1 MARFTTDDAP
11 PLRDAVNQYRRLMV
25 LLRPYW
31 GRLTRS
37 MLLALVIGLIGMAP
51 PYLSKLL
58 IDEVYPSRDVSL
70 MHVLVGGLLAIA
82 VSAASMEAI
91 RNYFQFQVSA
101 RLSDAASLLFFN
113 HVQHLRA
120 RFFEEHQV
128 GEVMSRFVDVRQA
141 LGTISRAFGT
151 VFVQGVFLILV
162 PPFLFLLEWR
172 LALVAL
178 AFAPLTVG
186 VTLLS
191 TRVLRTYF
199 KRMAEAYADFRAY
212 QVEVYSH
219 IRTLKTFS
227 VEHQVFDRA
236 RKQVDLALGHNL
248 QGGIVGQGFNL
259 ANSVLAAVS
268 TAVFTWYGW
277 TLILEQ
283 RITLG
288 TLIAFVA
295 YLAFFTQPLKEITQ
309 MVAELQQSAVGL
321 SRMFE
326 YLDEE
331 VEQDPALAYEAPAPV
346 EHRLRGRVELRGVSF
361 GYQAEAPVLHDIDLM
376 LEPGELTAVVG
387 QSGAGKSS
395 LLRLICRLEEP
406 VAGHVLFDG
415 VSGATIPL
423 PDVRRQIAVVWQDTS
438 LLKGTIWDN
447 LTMGVLNPSR
457 VLVDDIVGLC
467 RLDEVITRLPRG
479 YETPVAEWGASLSG
493 GQRQRISLARALI
506 RDTPILLMDEATSNI
521 DQQTEGAILEDLF
534 SYRAGRTTL
543 YVTHRVST
551 VSTADKICV
560 MAAGKVVGVGT
571 HESLLATC
579 DPYVEMVDAGSRDPS
594 RLQAAKA
601 RP

>member
-1 MARFTTDDAP
+1 MARFGTDAAP

-31 GRLTRS
+31 GRLLRS
-37 MLLALVIGLIGMAP
+37 TVLALVIGLIGMAP

-58 IDEVYPSRDVSL
+58 IDEVYPSRDVTL
-70 MHVLVGGLLAIA
+70 MHVLVGGLLAVA
-82 VSAASMEAI
+82 VSVAAMEAI
-91 RNYFQFQVSA
+91 RNYFQFQVSS
-101 RLSDAASLLFFN
+101 RLADASSLLFFN

-141 LGTISRAFGT
+141 LGTVAKAFGT
-151 VFVQGVFLILV
+151 VFVQSVYLVLV

-178 AFAPLTVG
+178 AFAPLSVAI
-186 VTLLS
+186 TLLS
-191 TRVLRTYF
+191 TRVLRVYF
-199 KRMAEAYADFRAY
+199 KRMAEGYAEFRAY

-236 RKQVDLALGHNL
+236 RKQIDVALGHNL
-248 QGGIVGQGFNL
+248 QGGIVGQGFTL
-259 ANSVLAAVS
+259 ASSVLAAVS
-268 TAVFTWYGW
+268 TAAFTWYGW
-277 TLILEQ
+277 KLILEQ
-283 RITLG
+283 RMTLG
-288 TLIAFVA
+288 TFVAFVA
-295 YLAFFTQPLKEITQ
+295 YLAFFTQPLKEITS
-309 MVAELQQSAVGL
+309 MFSELQQSAVGL
-321 SRMFE
+321 GRMFE

-331 VEQDPALAYEAPAPV
+331 VEQEPALAYQPPAPV
-346 EHRLRGRVELRGVSF
+346 EHRLRGRVELRGVAF
-361 GYQAEAPVLHDIDLM
+361 GYQADAPVLHDINLV

-406 VAGHVLFDG
+406 VEGSVLFDG
-415 VSGATIPL
+415 VSGAAIAL

-447 LTMGVLNPSR
+447 LTMGVSNPSR

-467 RLDEVITRLPRG
+467 RLDELIARLPKG
-479 YETPVAEWGASLSG
+479 YETHVAEWGASLSG

-506 RDTPILLMDEATSNI
+506 RDTPILLLDEATSNI

-534 SYRAGRTTL
+534 SYRADRTTL

-551 VSTADKICV
+551 VSAADKICV
-560 MAAGKVVGVGT
+560 MRAGRVVGVGT

-579 DPYVEMVDAGSRDPS
+579 DPYVDMVGAADPA
-594 RLQAAKA
+594 RLQAARGRA
-601 RP
+601 

>member
-1 MARFTTDDAP
+1 MARFTTDKAP
-11 PLRDAVNQYRRLMV
+11 PLRDAFNQYRRLLV

-31 GRLTRS
+31 GRLVRS

-51 PYLSKLL
+51 PYLAKLL
-58 IDEVYPSRDVSL
+58 IDEVYPSRDVTL
-70 MHVLVGGLLAIA
+70 MYVLVGGLLAVA
-82 VSAASMEAI
+82 VSVAAMEGI
-91 RNYFQFQVSA
+91 RNYFQYQISA
-101 RLSDAASLLFFN
+101 RLTDAASLMFFN

-141 LGTISRAFGT
+141 LNTVSKAFGT
-151 VFVQGVFLILV
+151 VFVQSVYLFIV

-186 VTLLS
+186 LTLLS
-191 TRVLRTYF
+191 GRVLRTYF
-199 KRMAEAYADFRAY
+199 KRVAEGYGEFRAY

-236 RKQVDLALGHNL
+236 RKQIDTALGYNL
-248 QGGIVGQGFNL
+248 QGGMVGQGFDM
-259 ANSVLAAVS
+259 ANAILAAVS
-268 TAVFTWYGW
+268 TAAFTWYGW

-283 RITLG
+283 KITLG
-288 TLIAFVA
+288 TFIAFVA
-295 YLAFFTQPLKEITQ
+295 YLAFFTQPLKEITL
-309 MVAELQQSAVGL
+309 MFSELQQSAVGL
-321 SRMFE
+321 GRMFE

-331 VEQDPALAYEAPAPV
+331 VEQDPAQAYHALAPV
-346 EHRLRGRVELRGVSF
+346 EHRLRGKVELRNVAF
-361 GYQAEAPVLHDIDLM
+361 GYQADAPVLHDMNLV
-376 LEPGELTAVVG
+376 LEAGELTAVVG

-406 VAGHVLFDG
+406 VNGHVLFDG
-415 VSGATIPL
+415 VSGDTISL
-423 PDVRRQIAVVWQDTS
+423 PDVRRQVAVVWQDTS

-447 LTMGVLNPSR
+447 LTMGVSNPSR

-467 RLDEVITRLPRG
+467 RLDEVIAKLPRG

-506 RDTPILLMDEATSNI
+506 RDTPILLLDEATSNI

-551 VSTADKICV
+551 ASTADKICV
-560 MAAGKVVGVGT
+560 MAAGRVVGVGT

-579 DPYVEMVDAGSRDPS
+579 DAYVDMVNAGAHNPA
-594 RLQAAKA
+594 RLQTA
-601 RP
+601 RTA

>member
-1 MARFTTDDAP
+1 MGRFTTEDAP
-11 PLRDAVNQYRRLMV
+11 PLRDAVNQYRRLLV
-25 LLRPYW
+25 VLRPYW

-37 MLLALVIGLIGMAP
+37 MLMALVIGLIGMAP

-58 IDEVYPSRDVSL
+58 IDEVYPSRDLTL
-70 MHVLVGGLLAIA
+70 MHVLVGGLLAVA
-82 VSAASMEAI
+82 VSVATMEAI
-91 RNYFQFQVSA
+91 RNYFQFQISG
-101 RLSDAASLLFFN
+101 RLADAATLLFFN

-120 RFFEEHQV
+120 RFFEQHQV
-128 GEVMSRFVDVRQA
+128 GEVGSRFMDVRQA
-141 LGTISRAFGT
+141 LGTVSRAFGT
-151 VFVQGVFLILV
+151 VFVQGVYLILV

-186 VTLLS
+186 ITLLS
-191 TRVLRTYF
+191 ARVLRIYF
-199 KRMAEAYADFRAY
+199 KRMAEAYGEFRAY

-236 RKQVDLALGHNL
+236 SKQIDVALGHNL
-248 QGGIVGQGFNL
+248 QGGMVGMGFTL

-288 TLIAFVA
+288 TFVAFVA
-295 YLAFFTQPLKEITQ
+295 YLAFFTQPLKEITS

-321 SRMFE
+321 GRMFE

-331 VEQDPALAYEAPAPV
+331 PEQDPATAYTPPPPV
-346 EHRLRGRVELRGVSF
+346 EHRLRGRVELRGVGF
-361 GYQAEAPVLHDIDLM
+361 GYQAEDPVLHDIDLV
-376 LEPGELTAVVG
+376 LEAGELTAVVG

-406 VAGHVLFDG
+406 VSGHVLFDG
-415 VSGATIPL
+415 VNAADIAL

-438 LLKGTIWDN
+438 LLKGSIWDN

-457 VLVDDIVGLC
+457 VLVDDIVALC
-467 RLDEVITRLPRG
+467 RLDELITKLPKG
-479 YETPVAEWGASLSG
+479 YETHVAEWGASLSG

-506 RDTPILLMDEATSNI
+506 RDTPILLLDEATSNI

-534 SYRAGRTTL
+534 SYRRGRTTL

-551 VSTADKICV
+551 VSQADKICV
-560 MAAGKVVGVGT
+560 MRSGSVVGVGT
-571 HESLLATC
+571 HASLLATC
-579 DPYVEMVDAGSRDPS
+579 EPYVDMVNAGGHDAG
-594 RLQAAKA
+594 RLKIA